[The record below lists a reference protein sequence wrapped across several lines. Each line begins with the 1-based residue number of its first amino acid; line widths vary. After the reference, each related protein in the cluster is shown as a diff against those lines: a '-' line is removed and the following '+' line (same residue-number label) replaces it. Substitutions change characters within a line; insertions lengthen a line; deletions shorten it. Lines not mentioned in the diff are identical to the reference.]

1 MRGLSQVILTCFTAA
16 LYDPITDTASLSAGA
31 KADSKKA
38 IRCVRYIT
46 DFCLMAQCSC
56 HTLQTIEYID
66 EYLWK
71 FHDNLHIFS
80 EFRATKKDHQSAKQA
95 SRERAVDLREARQG
109 KLEESFHLHMTKRKN
124 MATEERRER

>member
-1 MRGLSQVILTCFTAA
+1 MRGLFQVILGCFTAA

-31 KADSKKA
+31 KADSKKE

-46 DFCLMAQCSC
+46 DFCLMAQYRS
-56 HTLQTIEYID
+56 HTPQTIEYVD

-80 EFRATKKDHQSAKQA
+80 EFRPTKKDHQSVK
-95 SRERAVDLREARQG
+95 
-109 KLEESFHLHMTKRKN
+109 
-124 MATEERRER
+124 